1 MEFINGTVNKNIFK
15 FFPLNI
21 GLKLRKINIIMTYI
35 IADPCVGTCDTACV
49 EVCPVDCIH
58 GPDDPEGSGE
68 EAKASGYDA
77 TNKQL
82 YINPEECI
90 DCGACEPECPV
101 DAIYDEDEV
110 PDEYET
116 SIDKNYSFFGQER

>member
-1 MEFINGTVNKNIFK
+1 
-15 FFPLNI
+15 
-21 GLKLRKINIIMTYI
+21 MTYI

-82 YINPEECI
+82 YINPEE
-90 DCGACEPECPV
+90 
-101 DAIYDEDEV
+101 
-110 PDEYET
+110 
-116 SIDKNYSFFGQER
+116 

>member
-1 MEFINGTVNKNIFK
+1 
-15 FFPLNI
+15 
-21 GLKLRKINIIMTYI
+21 MTYI
-35 IADPCVGTCDTACV
+35 ITDPCVGTCDTACV

-68 EAKASGYDA
+68 EAKEDGYDA

-90 DCGACEPECPV
+90 DCGACEPECPIIRYFLNQLILFLV
-101 DAIYDEDEV
+101 KK
-110 PDEYET
+110 
-116 SIDKNYSFFGQER
+116 DKLIIL

>member
-1 MEFINGTVNKNIFK
+1 MDLAIEFIKGTDSKNKFK
-15 FFPLNI
+15 FFCLNI
-21 GLKLRKINIIMTYI
+21 GFKLRIINIIMTYI
-35 IADPCVGTCDTACV
+35 ITDPCVGTCDTACV

-68 EAKASGYDA
+68 EAKEDGYDA

-90 DCGACEPECPV
+90 DCGACLL
-101 DAIYDEDEV
+101 Y
-110 PDEYET
+110 T
-116 SIDKNYSFFGQER
+116 SPSPRDP